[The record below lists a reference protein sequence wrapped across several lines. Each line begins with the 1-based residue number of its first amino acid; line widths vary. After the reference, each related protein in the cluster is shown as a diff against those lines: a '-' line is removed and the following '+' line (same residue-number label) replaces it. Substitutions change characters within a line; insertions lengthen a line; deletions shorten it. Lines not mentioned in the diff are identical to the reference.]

1 MVSSTVLRGRT
12 TLRMCT
18 LNPRATEADVDE
30 TIARL
35 NRFASQSA
43 Y

>member
-1 MVSSTVLRGRT
+1 VLRGRI
-12 TLRMCT
+12 TLRMCP

-35 NRFASQSA
+35 NHFASQA
-43 Y
+43 LH